1 MAAKLKGD
9 ASFSYAYEHYLDTVY
24 RVAVHNAPTPGDAED
39 V

>member
-24 RVAVHNAPTPGDAED
+24 ASPSTTRPPPATPRM
-39 V
+39 